1 MRKMA
6 LAVASQKQCLP
17 LKDTWQEHFK
27 ENCVKSKTSLYEQL
41 IGPIEGQMMRSIWR
55 IVRNAEAAEDTLQ
68 DALAII
74 WRRLDRIRSHP
85 NPHALIL
92 KICTNAAIDSWR
104 KRNRHLQHEK
114 QEELHNLPSQSNTDA
129 PETLEKKET
138 ETEIRKAIT
147 RLPRKQAVAVLM
159 RIVQEQPYDAIA
171 KTLGCKEVTARI
183 HVSRGRVQLSRWLSH
198 LYPASIREE

>member
-1 MRKMA
+1 M
-6 LAVASQKQCLP
+6 
-17 LKDTWQEHFK
+17 
-27 ENCVKSKTSLYEQL
+27 KSKTSLYEQL

>member
-1 MRKMA
+1 MKKMA

-27 ENCVKSKTSLYEQL
+27 ENCVKNKTSLYEQL
-41 IGPIEGQMMRSIWR
+41 IGPIESNMMRSIWR
-55 IVRNAEAAEDTLQ
+55 IVRNTEAAEDTLQ

-74 WRRLDRIRSHP
+74 WRRLDRISSHP

-104 KRNRHLQHEK
+104 KRNRHLKHEK
-114 QEELHNLPSQSNTDA
+114 QEELHNLPSHLNTAA
-129 PETLEKKET
+129 PETLEKMET
-138 ETEIRKAIT
+138 ETEILKAIT
-147 RLPRKQAVAVLM
+147 RLPRKEAAAVLM

-183 HVSRGRVQLSRWLSH
+183 HVSRGRVRLSQWLSH
-198 LYPASIREE
+198 LIPSSMREV